1 MENPVILQFDD
12 DDNYFT
18 VLEIIGYNMGFTVA
32 ACGQDIDS
40 TRKIIAKIENKQLKP
55 DIAIVSNYLGY
66 NFEDGSKLVKKL
78 REIAPNIKI
87 IAYVTDA
94 EVEWGDYIA
103 LKGSR
108 EQEKT
113 LIAILEK
120 LTGKTFVIS
129 NIKETEPEAKRLD
142 K

>member
-18 VLEIIGYNMGFTVA
+18 VVDLIGYNMDFKVTA
-32 ACGQDIDS
+32 HAQTIDA
-40 TRKIIAKIENKQLKP
+40 TRKIIAQIESKQIKP
-55 DIAIVSNYLGY
+55 DIAIISNFLGN
-66 NFEDGSKLVKKL
+66 NFDDGGKLAKKL
-78 REIAPNIKI
+78 REIAPKIKI
-87 IAYVTDA
+87 IAYVTDL
-94 EVEWGDYIA
+94 EIDWGDFIA
-103 LKGSR
+103 QKGSR

-129 NIKETEPEAKRLD
+129 NIKEGELEHKV
-142 K
+142 